1 MYLLDTNFLSEL
13 RRRSRPAVK
22 WFEPVETDEL
32 FVSVMTLGEIAK
44 GAELKAVRDRATA
57 AVLTDWLSAIR
68 RRFARGILPISDEV
82 ALEWGRLEAQRP
94 RGPDGLIAATAI
106 VHGLTLVTRNS
117 ADFRD
122 IPIALIN
129 PWTAS

>member
-13 RRRSRPAVK
+13 RRRSRPAVE
-22 WFEPVETDEL
+22 WFTPVETDAL

-122 IPIALIN
+122 IPMGLIN
-129 PWTAS
+129 PWTAP